1 MRGRNITRWV
11 LFGAAILTL
20 PLCCISAVITTIT
33 VVPIPM
39 FRTHFE
45 VVNRSGETLYLT
57 PVGQVVWRQEREQD
71 ILDQYYWLPNMPV
84 WKRADLR
91 LKPGGTR
98 HIVQMAD
105 EDYALF
111 GIVVRNEQGDY
122 RQLEIEEQPSM
133 LLAGDSSPPTT
144 YTIHSF
150 NHLSPV
156 EPELRELVTTA
167 DRYNLRR
174 WTELGALIGAGLIPV
189 GLFLAGFYLSRQLK
203 AEARNQAEETPPAG
217 E

>member
-1 MRGRNITRWV
+1 MRGKSMARWL
-11 LFGAAILTL
+11 LFGAAVLTL
-20 PLCCISAVITTIT
+20 PLGCISAVITAIT
-33 VVPIPM
+33 VIPIPM
-39 FRTHFE
+39 FRAHFE
-45 VVNRSGETLYLT
+45 VVNSSQETLYLT
-57 PVGQVVWRQEREQD
+57 PIGQAVWRQERTQD

-91 LKPGGTR
+91 LKPGGSL
-98 HIVQMAD
+98 HVVQMAD

-111 GIVVRNEQGDY
+111 GIVVRNEQGEY
-122 RQLEIEEQPSM
+122 RRLEIEEQPSP

-150 NHLSPV
+150 NQLRPV
-156 EPELRELVTTA
+156 EPELRELATTA

-174 WTELGALIGAGLIPV
+174 WVELGALMGVGLIPI
-189 GLFLAGFYLSRQLK
+189 GLLLGGFYLSRQLK
-203 AEARNQAEETPPAG
+203 SEARRQAAATPPTG